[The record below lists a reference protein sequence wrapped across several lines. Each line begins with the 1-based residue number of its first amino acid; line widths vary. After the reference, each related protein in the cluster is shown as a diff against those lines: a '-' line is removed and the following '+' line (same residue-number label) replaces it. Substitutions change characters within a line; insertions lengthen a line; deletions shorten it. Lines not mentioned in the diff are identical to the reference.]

1 MGQREKAGYGRR
13 REPQER
19 HVIEEDAGPVPGTSS
34 RPFLVADSPS
44 RLLSVMAASS
54 RSVVEG
60 VDEDDQYHS
69 YNPGAE
75 EDAKGKPDPHQPMND
90 SERVAY

>member
-1 MGQREKAGYGRR
+1 VGRQEKDGYGRR

-19 HVIEEDAGPVPGTSS
+19 RVIEKDAGPVPGTSS

-44 RLLSVMAASS
+44 RSLSVMAASS

-60 VDEDDQYHS
+60 VDEDS
-69 YNPGAE
+69 YDPGTE
-75 EDAKGKPDPHQPMND
+75 EDAEGEPDPDQLMDD

>member
-1 MGQREKAGYGRR
+1 
-13 REPQER
+13 
-19 HVIEEDAGPVPGTSS
+19 
-34 RPFLVADSPS
+34 
-44 RLLSVMAASS
+44 MAASS